1 MSALMIPTFPIG
13 ATVRSILLAC
23 VQTGK
28 FSSMSAKV
36 PGLRSSVSNYIY
48 QPSLL
53 AAHIF
58 TGELTAND
66 LRLHHTPTPIHLS
79 LIDRRRFPDFPDVAD
94 FTEAGLLQ
102 WHPHD
107 SNGFLSTYVPRLCP
121 QCVEEDTAKFG
132 CGHWRREHQIRSVY
146 ICTKHLTALHERCA
160 TPNCDSK
167 PYMRSQILPGQ
178 PCLACRGTE
187 TSSLIAGPIS
197 AGYLAYCKLFTD
209 ALSMRIPELEPV
221 NQLHLCDLP
230 RAFSGGDVH
239 AFSDLL
245 ANWLGAQWKYLDDE
259 LDLATRFLESPHL
272 TSMRHFMVSTL
283 ILLAAFKRDMLGPPT
298 YCEPTRWRLS

>member
-1 MSALMIPTFPIG
+1 MFPTFPIG
-13 ATVRSILLAC
+13 ATVHSILLAC

-36 PGLRSSVSNYIY
+36 PGLPSGVYNYTSK
-48 QPSLL
+48 PSLL
-53 AAHIF
+53 TRHLFA
-58 TGELTAND
+58 GELNAND
-66 LRLHHTPTPIHLS
+66 LRLHHTLTPIQLS
-79 LIDRRRFPDFPDVAD
+79 LIDRRRFPDFPDIAD

-102 WHPHD
+102 WYPYD
-107 SNGFLSTYVPRLCP
+107 SPGILRAYVPRLCP
-121 QCVEEDTAKFG
+121 QCVEEDTEEFG
-132 CGHWRREHQIRSVY
+132 CGHWRREHQIKSVY
-146 ICTKHLTALHERCA
+146 ICTKHLTALHEGCA

-167 PYMRSQILPGQ
+167 PYMRREILPGQ
-178 PCLACRGTE
+178 PCLACHGTE

-209 ALSMRIPELEPV
+209 ACAMRIPELEPV

-230 RAFSGGDVH
+230 RAFSGGDVD
-239 AFSDLL
+239 AFSSLL

-272 TSMRHFMVSTL
+272 TSIRHFMVPSL